1 MLNKRIHKL
10 LFPALL
16 LLVCLIAYLPLSSF
30 LFSMKNDAFIFNFP
44 NKFFFSESIRQGS
57 LPTWNPYL
65 NYGFPLFAD
74 PGFAWWHPVTWLF
87 GVIGYNAYTFSIE
100 ILLYI
105 YIGGIGMYWFGKT
118 LNLKSSTCFA
128 LGCMFMCS
136 GFFIGNLQHINFL
149 TSASFLPWLIGSWLK
164 YQNNTS
170 LKNLFFCGLSAF
182 LLCAAGHPAIPI
194 GTIYFTFFLTCSY
207 FILFRKRIK
216 TTTFI
221 LNQIKLLAFI
231 ILFLTPLIYS
241 YITIQPYYT
250 RFEPANQ
257 LTSINTGFTIQS
269 YLSFV
274 FPFATI
280 KNQAWFE
287 TDVSMRNAYFSFLG
301 FIFFVFF
308 LVKKNKNTHS
318 ILFLFPGIFM
328 LLLAAGGVTK
338 VLLYEHLP
346 GLQYIRTNGEFR
358 IFSIFSFIICGA
370 FHLEL
375 LFLKQKESLSVKKYK
390 RWIFLLLFIGL
401 AILSTTFLMS
411 IKINSEGLISGTKYL
426 LDHLSFQQC
435 FIIAGI
441 IFFIISILYLFA
453 LTRKR
458 SITGFI
464 LFALV
469 MDLILNS
476 WALLPITGVGK
487 TSVAHM
493 QSIINKSPKGF
504 PKPTFN
510 KEKEPLLTKEE
521 IPLVGNWAW
530 YAKNFANPQ
539 IDYPSMLNSTQKF
552 INSKDSNFFR
562 GKSFAFFISGR
573 KNQMIVERF
582 SPHLFSLKVHSP
594 EADTLVLLQ
603 NDFPGWKVTRNNVDV
618 KPIVYAKTFMA
629 IPVQKGESIIKWKF
643 SSQIILVV
651 TLWGAMIFFLIL
663 IGTFFLRQ
671 KNVGKISNL

>member
-1 MLNKRIHKL
+1 
-10 LFPALL
+10 
-16 LLVCLIAYLPLSSF
+16 
-30 LFSMKNDAFIFNFP
+30 
-44 NKFFFSESIRQGS
+44 
-57 LPTWNPYL
+57 
-65 NYGFPLFAD
+65 
-74 PGFAWWHPVTWLF
+74 
-87 GVIGYNAYTFSIE
+87 
-100 ILLYI
+100 
-105 YIGGIGMYWFGKT
+105 
-118 LNLKSSTCFA
+118 
-128 LGCMFMCS
+128 
-136 GFFIGNLQHINFL
+136 
-149 TSASFLPWLIGSWLK
+149 
-164 YQNNTS
+164 
-170 LKNLFFCGLSAF
+170 
-182 LLCAAGHPAIPI
+182 
-194 GTIYFTFFLTCSY
+194 
-207 FILFRKRIK
+207 
-216 TTTFI
+216 
-221 LNQIKLLAFI
+221 
-231 ILFLTPLIYS
+231 
-241 YITIQPYYT
+241 
-250 RFEPANQ
+250 
-257 LTSINTGFTIQS
+257 
-269 YLSFV
+269 
-274 FPFATI
+274 
-280 KNQAWFE
+280 
-287 TDVSMRNAYFSFLG
+287 
-301 FIFFVFF
+301 
-308 LVKKNKNTHS
+308 
-318 ILFLFPGIFM
+318 
-328 LLLAAGGVTK
+328 
-338 VLLYEHLP
+338 
-346 GLQYIRTNGEFR
+346 
-358 IFSIFSFIICGA
+358 
-370 FHLEL
+370 
-375 LFLKQKESLSVKKYK
+375 
-390 RWIFLLLFIGL
+390 LFIGL